1 MLESIAIVL
10 GSILLVS
17 GMIGLMLVGIG
28 AIVVIRLWN
37 RHNMSERI
45 RQAYTRIKWYIS
57 GRGFG
62 S

>member
-10 GSILLVS
+10 GSILLVF
-17 GMIGLMLVGIG
+17 GLIGLILVSIG

-37 RHNMSERI
+37 RYSMNERI
-45 RQAYTRIKWYIS
+45 RQACNKIKWYIS